1 MSDPD
6 SPEYKALF
14 EENQSRINSKMTG
27 LFYQPNPA
35 VDNKWA
41 KLTIENLENSVKS
54 MNEEYLR
61 KVLLGEATEEE
72 KQYLSKLEAELARRI
87 QAEAEGTAEPTVKSL
102 FGD

>member
-1 MSDPD
+1 MSEEE

-14 EENQSRINSKMTG
+14 NENAANIESKMTG
-27 LFYQPNPA
+27 LFYQPDPG

-41 KLTIENLENSVKS
+41 NLTIENLENSVRS

-61 KVLLGEATEEE
+61 KVLLGDASEEE
-72 KQYLSKLEAELARRI
+72 KKYLSKLEAELARRKK
-87 QAEAEGTAEPTVKSL
+87 AEAKGFEPPKPPSL